1 MAHTDLFD
9 GFAPTSPEEWKAKI
23 EKDLRGKEYNSLI
36 SQTADGVSIQ
46 PFYHRSQVDVSGQP
60 FKAMAKWDI
69 VQEILVEDAK
79 AANKEAL
86 DHLNRGATSLL
97 FYCNADVNLDQ
108 LFEGVQIEFIRT
120 NFVVEGDA
128 SVLAENF
135 KSLISSR
142 GLNASEIAGSV
153 NIDCLESIARTGNWT
168 VDEATDFENIKN
180 LNASLPK
187 NIKGLC
193 INANLF
199 ANAGAT
205 PSQQLGIA
213 VSMVYEYI
221 HRLELKNTNSFW
233 INFALGSDYFGEI
246 AKLRA
251 FRRLWTQLN
260 SELGFEQ
267 NEAFIYA
274 ETALRN
280 KTILD
285 GYNNMIRTT
294 SESMAAAIGGANEI
308 SVKGFNHTFK
318 NPDFFG
324 ERIAKNQQ
332 NMLEHE
338 SHMNAVND
346 ISQGSYFIE
355 TLTEELATKGW
366 DFFKE
371 IEKRGGYVDAMKSGW
386 LQEQVELSADAE
398 QKAFDDQKVV
408 LIGANKYAKQDEN
421 LKGIIEHGMFAGN
434 DKDTVI
440 KRIVPTRLSERLE
453 S

>member
-1 MAHTDLFD
+1 MAHTYLFE
-9 GFAPTSPEEWKAKI
+9 GFSPTSPEEWKAQI
-23 EKDLRGKEYNSLI
+23 EKDLRGKDYNTLI
-36 SQTADGVSIQ
+36 SQTPDGFSIQ
-46 PFYHRSQVDVSGQP
+46 PFYHRSQIDVSGQP

-69 VQEILVEDAK
+69 VQEILVEDSK

-97 FYCNADVNLDQ
+97 FYCNGDVNLAQ
-108 LFEGVQIEFIRT
+108 LFEGIQIEFIRT

-153 NIDCLESIARTGNWT
+153 NIDCLESIARTGNWKAGE
-168 VDEATDFENIKN
+168 EADFENIKK

-187 NIKGLC
+187 HIKGLC

-205 PSQQLGIA
+205 LSQQLGIA
-213 VSMVYEYI
+213 LSMVYEYV
-221 HRLELKNTNSFW
+221 HRLELKDTNSFW

-251 FRRLWTQLN
+251 FRRLWAQLN
-260 SELGFEQ
+260 SELDFEQ
-267 NEAFIYA
+267 SEAFIYA

-308 SVKGFNHTFK
+308 SVKGFSHTFK
-318 NPDFFG
+318 APDFFG

-366 DFFKE
+366 ELFKE
-371 IEKRGGYVDAMKSGW
+371 IEKCGGYVETMKSGW
-386 LQEQVELSADAE
+386 LQEQVELSADVE

-421 LKGIIEHGMFAGN
+421 LKEIIEHGMFARK

-440 KRIVPTRLSERLE
+440 KRIVPTRLSEKLE
-453 S
+453 A